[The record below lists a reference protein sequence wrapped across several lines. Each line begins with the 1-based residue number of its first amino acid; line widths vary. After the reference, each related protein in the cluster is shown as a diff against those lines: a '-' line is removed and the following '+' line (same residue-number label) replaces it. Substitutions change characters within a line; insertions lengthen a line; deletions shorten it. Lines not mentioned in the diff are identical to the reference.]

1 MIFNGLFGVLVVVD
15 LTSVVVVVVVV
26 VEMNSLQASIELRCS
41 LRGSDL
47 KVICLPTSSI
57 QNTLYCPHHHP
68 DHHDDITMTIM
79 MMIFSPA
86 SFS

>member
-26 VEMNSLQASIELRCS
+26 VEVNSLQASIESRCS

-68 DHHDDITMTIM
+68 DHHADITMTII
-79 MMIFSPA
+79 MMI
-86 SFS
+86 